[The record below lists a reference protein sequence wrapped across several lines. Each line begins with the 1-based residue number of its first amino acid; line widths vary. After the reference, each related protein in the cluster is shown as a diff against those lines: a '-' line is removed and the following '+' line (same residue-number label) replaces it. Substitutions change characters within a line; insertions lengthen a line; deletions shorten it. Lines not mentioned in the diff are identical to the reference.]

1 MGLRTY
7 NDALSIINAD
17 LPHILLNLIDTDALD
32 PRALRRK
39 LLNEGSKLGMW
50 VWDTFNFDRMNVESA
65 VKSETLQRVILNP
78 QSEGDI
84 LVPGIGYSLIEKTE
98 NSATWNVVVKDIIE
112 NSSVASGVEKKFD
125 VDPISTDENDG
136 VYTWRYNITVYR
148 KE

>member
-1 MGLRTY
+1 
-7 NDALSIINAD
+7 LSIINAD

-39 LLNEGSKLGMW
+39 LLNEGSKLGIW
-50 VWDTFNFDRMNVESA
+50 VWDTFNFDHMNVESA

-78 QSEGDI
+78 QSECDI

-98 NSATWNVVVKDIIE
+98 NSATWNVIVKDIIE
-112 NSSVASGVEKKFD
+112 NSSVASGIERKFD